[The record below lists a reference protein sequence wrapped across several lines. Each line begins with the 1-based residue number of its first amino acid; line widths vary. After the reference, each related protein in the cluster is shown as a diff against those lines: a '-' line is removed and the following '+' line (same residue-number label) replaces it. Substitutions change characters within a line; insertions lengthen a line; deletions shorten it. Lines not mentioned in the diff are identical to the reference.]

1 MYTFTNHSSFYIVGS
16 THLIMDG
23 SRTYVREEWL
33 VEVYLDYF
41 LFKKGLL
48 EASSIFSFVFE
59 IVVFHIIAT
68 QYSPDPLFWTKK
80 TPWFTSHSSH
90 MQFT

>member
-23 SRTYVREEWL
+23 SRTYVRDEWL

-41 LFKKGLL
+41 CLKKG
-48 EASSIFSFVFE
+48 
-59 IVVFHIIAT
+59 
-68 QYSPDPLFWTKK
+68 Y
-80 TPWFTSHSSH
+80 
-90 MQFT
+90 